1 MAANDSARILDM
13 GDGVAL
19 WEFRSKQN
27 TIDFDLIQ
35 MGFQAVEMLDNDQFD
50 ALVVGNDGE
59 RFSVGF
65 NLFLAVMAM
74 QSDQLDQIEGNIDQ
88 LQKLANA
95 LRYAPKP
102 VVTAPFQ
109 LALGGGTELI
119 FAGDRVVAH
128 SELYTGLVEVGVG
141 IIPAG
146 GGCKEMLRRVVNPV
160 MRSHPNADVLPHL
173 QKVFQQ
179 IATAQVSERGAKQA
193 REIGILGPC
202 DRIVMNRDHLLAEAK
217 RTALYL
223 AADYTPSRPE
233 KIYAAGRDAYSALLI
248 AIDGFVEQ
256 RLATEYDAFIARKL
270 AYVLTGGALSE
281 PQWVDEQVILD
292 LERQMF
298 LELLHEEKTLQRMTH
313 MLETNK
319 PLRN

>member
-1 MAANDSARILDM
+1 M

-19 WEFRSKQN
+19 FEFHGKQN
-27 TIDFDLIQ
+27 TIDDDVLK
-35 MGFQAVEMLDNDQFD
+35 MGQKAVELLHNDQFD

-65 NLFLAVMAM
+65 NLFLAVMAV
-74 QSDQLDQIEGNIDQ
+74 QSNQLDQLEAGIGG
-88 LQKLANA
+88 LQGLANA

-102 VVTAPFQ
+102 VVAAPFQ

-119 FAGDRVVAH
+119 FGSDTIVAH
-128 SELYTGLVEVGVG
+128 IELYAGLVEVGVG

-160 MRSHPNADVLPHL
+160 MRSHPNADALPHL
-173 QKVFQQ
+173 QKIFQQ

-193 REIGILGPC
+193 REIGIIGPG

-217 RTALYL
+217 RTALYM
-223 AADYTPSRPE
+223 AADYTPPQPE
-233 KIYAAGRDAYSALLI
+233 LIYAAGRDAYAALMI
-248 AIDGFVEQ
+248 AIDSFVEQ
-256 RLATEYDAFIARKL
+256 RLATDYDAFVARKL

-281 PQWVDEQVILD
+281 PQWVDEIVIEA

-298 LELLHEEKTLQRMTH
+298 MDLLREEKTLQRMTH